1 MLEICNRFSFLDQK
15 LRTETYV
22 LFTTSCA
29 FYWRKLG
36 IKVQSRLYHFINEK
50 PHVISKRS

>member
-1 MLEICNRFSFLDQK
+1 MLEICNRFSFLEQK

-36 IKVQSRLYHFINEK
+36 IKVQSRLYYFINEK